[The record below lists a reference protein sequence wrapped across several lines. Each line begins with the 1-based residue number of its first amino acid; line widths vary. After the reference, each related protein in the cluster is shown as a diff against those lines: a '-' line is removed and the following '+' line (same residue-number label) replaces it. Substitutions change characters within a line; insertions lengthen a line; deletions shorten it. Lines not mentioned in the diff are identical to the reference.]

1 MMRLW
6 WRRGRISGKR
16 LLWYAF
22 VVAFL
27 IIVYRLIQ
35 ENAGDI
41 ERQWTCEELHAKD
54 RLIQLVSI
62 NFINAGNIIAES

>member
-6 WRRGRISGKR
+6 WKRGRISGKR

-27 IIVYRLIQ
+27 IIVYRVIQ

-41 ERQWTCEELHAKD
+41 ERQWTCVELHAKD

-62 NFINAGNIIAES
+62 NFINAGNIIVES

>member
-6 WRRGRISGKR
+6 WKRGRISGKR
-16 LLWYAF
+16 LLWYVF

-27 IIVYRLIQ
+27 TIVYRVIQ

-41 ERQWTCEELHAKD
+41 ERQWTCVELHAKD

-62 NFINAGNIIAES
+62 NFINAGNIIVES

>member
-1 MMRLW
+1 MMRRW

-16 LLWYAF
+16 LLWYAS

-27 IIVYRLIQ
+27 IIVYRVIQ

-54 RLIQLVSI
+54 LLIQLVSI
-62 NFINAGNIIAES
+62 NIINAGNVIAES

>member
-6 WRRGRISGKR
+6 WKRGRISGKR
-16 LLWYAF
+16 LLWYVF

-27 IIVYRLIQ
+27 IIVYRVIQ

-41 ERQWTCEELHAKD
+41 ETQWTCEELHAKD

-62 NFINAGNIIAES
+62 NIINAGNVIAES